1 VNDNAISP
9 TERHAVNAAL
19 RRWYELNGESAPDLV
34 ALLTDMNALAARVVR
49 ELRNEHRERDQFGWD
64 TDPNL
69 RS

>member
-1 VNDNAISP
+1 MNDNAISP

-49 ELRNEHRERDQFGWD
+49 ELRGERDQFGWD
-64 TDPNL
+64 KDPNL

>member
-19 RRWYELNGESAPDLV
+19 RRWYEMNGESAPDLV

-49 ELRNEHRERDQFGWD
+49 ELRRERDQFGWD
-64 TDPNL
+64 KDPNL